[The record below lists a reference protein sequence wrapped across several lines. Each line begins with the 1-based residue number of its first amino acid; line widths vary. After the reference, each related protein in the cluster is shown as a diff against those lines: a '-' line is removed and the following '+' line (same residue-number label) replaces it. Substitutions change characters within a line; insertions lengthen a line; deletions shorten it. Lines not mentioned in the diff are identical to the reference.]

1 MNRQL
6 AERYIDSLKTNRS
19 IFTENR
25 LVNRVNGIDKL
36 SKLRGLKKWRER
48 EGVGWGGGGGIVK
61 QISTQTNCD
70 GKSTKTN
77 VS

>member
-6 AERYIDSLKTNRS
+6 AERYIDCLKTNRS

-25 LVNRVNGIDKL
+25 LVNIVNGIDKL

-48 EGVGWGGGGGIVK
+48 EGGGVGWGRGD
-61 QISTQTNCD
+61 SETNFNAN
-70 GKSTKTN
+70 KL
-77 VS
+77 